1 MKRILNRLGLLALL
15 GLWLTPV
22 AQADVLDDVRRGT
35 NVRLNAAR
43 IHVKGNDYATGYWL
57 LPKASGSL
65 NLNVPARDFGINSD
79 LVLHLYGSRS
89 GNVLTWTF
97 DDTLPSPY
105 YLGGANSVT
114 RVRGTLKAFARQVRG
129 ADDPFCAH
137 SSCPHN
143 VELVLTS
150 GSQVWVDGYTDIIIK
165 VGWTEPVTV
174 RQFVAYAGV
183 PRPRLA
189 SVRVL
194 TSTNRCQSPDPTEL
208 IGEVTLSSPAPT
220 GGALVELLSVDAS
233 VGVLNVRVPE
243 AQRTARFTMR
253 LPPDWSGPTVIQA
266 SSGGIRQTLKV
277 AVFKCIVEVFPFK
290 YWQFLPASSIPRFLL
305 NGGALVARLANQES
319 DTLITAKSVAYPLQ
333 EVLNADRVEVKGV
346 NGSGD
351 VFGTAYTSKGPSA
364 FRLKSS
370 TVKSG
375 AELWVDGYEALLGNA
390 HGTPLVR
397 WPDDKDTV
405 YLVDEVG
412 PMKHEGLAGLASG
425 RIFFN
430 ALGESAST
438 VATSKG
444 ARAVRIVRKEQQVL
458 VDEESEVTALNDVGH
473 VLGTVRGSDKK
484 LRPFRWSSKEGVQ
497 WLPLPE
503 GFVSGKAVS
512 LNTSGWA
519 VGTATS
525 EDGKTQAAF
534 ISTPD
539 GKKSVPLSQ
548 VAPEELTKAGYRFV
562 EALAVSDD
570 FEVLVR
576 AIDGQGQTVHLV
588 LRP

>member
-15 GLWLTPV
+15 VLWWTPV
-22 AQADVLDDVRRGT
+22 AQADVLDDVWRGT

-43 IHVKGNDYATGYWL
+43 IHMRGNDYATGYWL
-57 LPKASGSL
+57 LPKASGTL

-79 LVLHLYGSRS
+79 VVLRMSGSRS

-97 DDTLPSPY
+97 DETLASPY
-105 YLGGANSVT
+105 YLGSANSVT
-114 RVRGTLKAFARQVRG
+114 RVRGTLKALARQVRG

-137 SSCPHN
+137 SACPHN
-143 VELVLTS
+143 VELLLTS
-150 GSQVWVDGYTDIIIK
+150 GSQVWVDGYTDIIFK
-165 VGWTEPVTV
+165 VNWAEPVTV
-174 RQFVAYAGV
+174 RQFVAYAGM
-183 PRPRLA
+183 PRPRLS

-194 TSTNRCQSPDPTEL
+194 TSTNRCQSPNPTEL
-208 IGEVTLSSPAPT
+208 V
-220 GGALVELLSVDAS
+220 SVDAS

-243 AQRTARFTMR
+243 AQRTARFAMR
-253 LPPDWSGPTVIQA
+253 LPAGWSGPTVILA

-277 AVFKCIVEVFPFK
+277 AVFRCVVLTFPFK
-290 YWQFLPASSIPRFLL
+290 YWQLLPASSFPRFML
-305 NGGALVARLANQES
+305 NGGAVVARLANQES
-319 DTLITAKSVAYPLQ
+319 DSLVTTKDTYSLQ
-333 EVLNADRVEVKGV
+333 EVLKADRVEVKGV
-346 NGSGD
+346 SGSGD

-364 FRLKSS
+364 FRLKAS

-375 AELWVDGYEALLGNA
+375 AEVWVEGYEALLGNA

-412 PMKHEGLAGLASG
+412 PMKHQGLAGLASG

-430 ALGESAST
+430 ALGEAAST
-438 VATSKG
+438 VATSNG
-444 ARAVRIVRKEQQVL
+444 TRAVRIIGKESHVL
-458 VDEESEVTALNDVGH
+458 VDQESEVTALNDVGM
-473 VLGTVRGSDKK
+473 VLGTALTSDKK
-484 LRPFRWSSKEGVQ
+484 LRPFRWSQKDGAK

-503 GFVSGKAVS
+503 GFVSAKAVS
-512 LNTSGWA
+512 LNASGWA

-539 GKKSVPLSQ
+539 GKKSVALSQ
-548 VAPEELTKAGYRFV
+548 VAPVELTKAGYRFV

-576 AIDGQGQTVHLV
+576 AVDGEGQTVHLV

>member
-15 GLWLTPV
+15 CLWWTPV
-22 AQADVLDDVRRGT
+22 AQADVLDDVWRGT

-57 LPKASGSL
+57 LPKASGTL
-65 NLNVPARDFGINSD
+65 NLNVPARDFGINSNV
-79 LVLHLYGSRS
+79 VLRMTGSRS
-89 GNVLTWTF
+89 GNILTWTF
-97 DDTLPSPY
+97 DETLSTPY
-105 YLGGANSVT
+105 YLGSANSVT
-114 RVRGTLKAFARQVRG
+114 RVRGTLKALARQVRG

-137 SSCPHN
+137 SACPHN
-143 VELVLTS
+143 VELLLTS
-150 GSQVWVDGYTDIIIK
+150 GSQVWVDGYTDIVFK
-165 VGWTEPVTV
+165 FDWTEPVSV
-174 RQFVAYAGV
+174 RQFVAYAGM
-183 PRPRLA
+183 PRPRLS

-208 IGEVTLSSPAPT
+208 VGEVTLSSAAPT
-220 GGALVELLSVDAS
+220 GGALVELMSVDAS

-243 AQRTARFTMR
+243 AQRTARFAMR
-253 LPPDWSGPTVIQA
+253 LPAGWSGPTVIQA
-266 SSGGIRQTLKV
+266 SSGGVNQTLRV
-277 AVFKCIVEVFPFK
+277 ALFRCVVVLFPFK
-290 YWQFLPASSIPRFLL
+290 AWLTLPASAIPRYLL
-305 NGGALVARLANQES
+305 NGGSVVARLANQES
-319 DTLITAKSVAYPLQ
+319 DSLITTKDTYALH
-333 EVLNADRVEVKGV
+333 EVLKANRVEVKGV
-346 NGSGD
+346 SGSGD

-364 FRLKSS
+364 FRLKAS

-375 AELWVDGYEALLGNA
+375 AEVWVDGYEALLGNA

-412 PMKHEGLAGLASG
+412 PMKHQGLAGLASG

-430 ALGESAST
+430 ALGEAAST

-444 ARAVRIVRKEQQVL
+444 ARAVRIVGKESHVL
-458 VDEESEVTALNDVGH
+458 VDQESEVTALNDVGM
-473 VLGTVRGSDKK
+473 VLGTARTSDKK
-484 LRPFRWSSKEGVQ
+484 QRPFRWSQKDGAQ

-503 GFVSGKAVS
+503 GFVSAKAVS
-512 LNTSGWA
+512 LNASGWA

-539 GKKSVPLSQ
+539 GKKSVALSQ
-548 VAPEELTKAGYRFV
+548 VAPVELTKAGYRFV

-576 AIDGQGQTVHLV
+576 AVDGEGQTVHLV

>member
-1 MKRILNRLGLLALL
+1 MKRILNGLGLVALL
-15 GLWLTPV
+15 SLWWSPV
-22 AQADVLDDVRRGT
+22 AQADVLDDVWRGT

-57 LPKASGSL
+57 LPKASGTL

-79 LVLHLYGSRS
+79 VVLRMSGSRS

-97 DDTLPSPY
+97 NETLSTPY

-114 RVRGTLKAFARQVRG
+114 RVRGTLKALARQVRG

-137 SSCPHN
+137 SACPHN
-143 VELVLTS
+143 VELLLTS
-150 GSQVWVDGYTDIIIK
+150 GSQVWVDGYTDIVFK
-165 VGWTEPVTV
+165 FDWTEPVSV
-174 RQFVAYAGV
+174 RQFVAYAGM
-183 PRPRLA
+183 PRPRLS

-194 TSTNRCQSPDPTEL
+194 TSTNRCQSSDPSEL
-208 IGEVTLSSPAPT
+208 VGEVTLSSPAPT
-220 GGALVELLSVDAS
+220 GGALVELMSVDAS

-243 AQRTARFTMR
+243 AQRTARFAMR
-253 LPPDWSGPTVIQA
+253 LPPGWSGPTVIQA
-266 SSGGIRQTLKV
+266 SSGGVNQTLRV
-277 AVFKCIVEVFPFK
+277 ALQRCVLIVFPFK
-290 YWQFLPASSIPRFLL
+290 YWFTLPRYSIPRFVL
-305 NGGALVARLANQES
+305 NGGSVVARLENQES
-319 DTLITAKSVAYPLQ
+319 DSLITTKDTYSLQ
-333 EVLNADRVEVKGV
+333 EVLKANRVEVKGV
-346 NGSGD
+346 SGSGD
-351 VFGTAYTSKGPSA
+351 VFGTAYTSKGPNA
-364 FRLKSS
+364 FRLKASA
-370 TVKSG
+370 VKSG
-375 AELWVDGYEALLGNA
+375 PELWVDGYEALLGNA

-412 PMKHEGLAGLASG
+412 PMKHQGLAGLASG

-430 ALGESAST
+430 ALGEAAST

-444 ARAVRIVRKEQQVL
+444 TRAVRIVGKESQVL
-458 VDEESEVTALNDVGH
+458 VDQESEVTALNDVGV
-473 VLGTVRGSDKK
+473 VLGTVRTSDKK
-484 LRPFRWSSKEGVQ
+484 LKPFRWSRKEGTQ

-503 GFVSGKAVS
+503 GFATAKAVS
-512 LNTSGWA
+512 LNASGWA

-525 EDGKTQAAF
+525 EDGKTQSAF

-548 VAPEELTKAGYRFV
+548 VAPVELTKAGYRFV

-576 AIDGQGQTVHLV
+576 AVDGEGQTVHLV